1 MDYDESAIARIYD
14 EARALTPERLRQ
26 WRDVI
31 AMDIDCS
38 RISAIVDL
46 GCGTGRF
53 TQLLATHFQAEVIG
67 IDPSRTMIER
77 ARQKPIAGNVVFRR
91 ASAEA
96 LPLEDRS
103 VDLVFLSQVYHHLTD
118 PAAVARECSRVLRRR
133 GHVCIRN
140 TTREDDFVYRH
151 FFPLQELIDRELP
164 AREDIEAVFV
174 NAGFAKTSR
183 RTIAQLVSPDWRSFV
198 YASALRGDSF
208 LARLPAAEFELGMA
222 ALRAHGDEIDQD
234 AGVTEDIDWFIFT
247 KQA

>member
-1 MDYDESAIARIYD
+1 MAGCPRDGY
-14 EARALTPERLRQ
+14 RLQ
-26 WRDVI
+26 P
-31 AMDIDCS
+31 
-38 RISAIVDL
+38 DL
-46 GCGTGRF
+46 GDRRSRGTGRF
-53 TQLLATHFQAEVIG
+53 TQLLATHFQAGVIG
-67 IDPSRTMIER
+67 IDPSRKMIER
-77 ARQKPIAGNVVFRR
+77 ARQKPIAGNVQFRR

-133 GHVCIRN
+133 RHVCIRN

-198 YASALRGDSF
+198 YASALPGGLVPGAPAGRGVR
-208 LARLPAAEFELGMA
+208 ARNG
-222 ALRAHGDEIDQD
+222 RASSP
-234 AGVTEDIDWFIFT
+234 W
-247 KQA
+247 

>member
-1 MDYDESAIARIYD
+1 MS
-14 EARALTPERLRQ
+14 
-26 WRDVI
+26 
-31 AMDIDCS
+31 S
-38 RISAIVDL
+38 RWISTAAGSRRSSISAVAP
-46 GCGTGRF
+46 GF
-53 TQLLATHFQAEVIG
+53 AQLLATHFQAEVIG
-67 IDPSRTMIER
+67 IDPSRRMIER

-91 ASAEA
+91 ASAAA
-96 LPLEDRS
+96 LPVEDRS

-118 PAAVARECSRVLRRR
+118 PAAVARECSRVLRCR

-198 YASALRGDSF
+198 YASALRGG
-208 LARLPAAEFELGMA
+208 LVPGAPAGRGVRARNG
-222 ALRAHGDEIDQD
+222 RASSL
-234 AGVTEDIDWFIFT
+234 W
-247 KQA
+247 